1 MLILADNIN
10 LQTKTRV
17 YLIYKLYCPETVA
30 PHNKKTSMKTSL
42 SIILI
47 LSFLILSGCGTSK
60 SPVLYPNHHLN
71 LVGREVAQADIDDCM
86 QQAYASGADE
96 GKGREVAKETATAGV
111 VGAATGSVIGAISS
125 SSDVGRGAA
134 IGGAG
139 AVTAKLVRGAFK
151 ASDPSPIFMRF
162 VDQCLREKGYQTL
175 GWR

>member
-1 MLILADNIN
+1 
-10 LQTKTRV
+10 
-17 YLIYKLYCPETVA
+17 
-30 PHNKKTSMKTSL
+30 MKTIL

-47 LSFLILSGCGTSK
+47 LSLLILSGCGTSK

-71 LVGREVAQADIDDCM
+71 TVGREVAQADIDDCM
-86 QQAYASGADE
+86 QRAYVSGADE
-96 GKGREVAKETATAGV
+96 GRGREVAKETATAGV
-111 VGAATGSVIGAISS
+111 VGAATGAVVGAISS

-139 AVTAKLVRGAFK
+139 AATARLVSGTFG
-151 ASDPSPIFMRF
+151 ASDPTPIFMRF